1 MLKGRFSSSALPGS
15 TEAEAAKKEAKDSND
30 DIAHVMGGGDLT
42 TSAGGLLT
50 MDATV
55 RKKKSIVFTNDSD
68 KGKSLKGNNHRR
80 SVAVTNSGSSGMNS
94 SVGSDDKK
102 KLKKRASLSLNKNV
116 PTESGGHGIRLAAL
130 VQANTGKDG
139 NSGDDDEENLNFR
152 NTDDDRYTDRPTH
165 LNTSRGRT
173 SGLNDTGPRLKS
185 VRSLSSV
192 TQAMI
197 AKSEAQGLSE
207 KQFAMRVNKVRSL
220 IQKHHSLANY
230 GFFSDN
236 NLCSSYNFKTLKSGP
251 SDSNKRPQQ
260 EEGMEDGDRN
270 KEDDPLKS
278 TFENI
283 WQDYFA
289 RYDDDVRIFDTKLES
304 CDKEVAEATDT
315 LSRFVDRLDVFQ
327 SDDKSREDRAV
338 TNFLKKQ
345 NGDIEKTLEQID
357 DVLEIFAC
365 PSKCDAKIR
374 EGPTGNAIDY
384 FTTIDKL
391 IEARQFLEDH
401 PNYVNSSETI
411 MQIVKIYTHTLSMLV
426 CNIDQNNLLFT
437 LRTNFKVLQK
447 TCVKSTF
454 QAS

>member
-1 MLKGRFSSSALPGS
+1 M
-15 TEAEAAKKEAKDSND
+15 
-30 DIAHVMGGGDLT
+30 
-42 TSAGGLLT
+42 
-50 MDATV
+50 
-55 RKKKSIVFTNDSD
+55 
-68 KGKSLKGNNHRR
+68 
-80 SVAVTNSGSSGMNS
+80 
-94 SVGSDDKK
+94 
-102 KLKKRASLSLNKNV
+102 
-116 PTESGGHGIRLAAL
+116 
-130 VQANTGKDG
+130 
-139 NSGDDDEENLNFR
+139 
-152 NTDDDRYTDRPTH
+152 
-165 LNTSRGRT
+165 
-173 SGLNDTGPRLKS
+173 
-185 VRSLSSV
+185 
-192 TQAMI
+192 
-197 AKSEAQGLSE
+197 
-207 KQFAMRVNKVRSL
+207 
-220 IQKHHSLANY
+220 
-230 GFFSDN
+230 
-236 NLCSSYNFKTLKSGP
+236 
-251 SDSNKRPQQ
+251 
-260 EEGMEDGDRN
+260 
-270 KEDDPLKS
+270 
-278 TFENI
+278 
-283 WQDYFA
+283 
-289 RYDDDVRIFDTKLES
+289 
-304 CDKEVAEATDT
+304 
-315 LSRFVDRLDVFQ
+315 FQ